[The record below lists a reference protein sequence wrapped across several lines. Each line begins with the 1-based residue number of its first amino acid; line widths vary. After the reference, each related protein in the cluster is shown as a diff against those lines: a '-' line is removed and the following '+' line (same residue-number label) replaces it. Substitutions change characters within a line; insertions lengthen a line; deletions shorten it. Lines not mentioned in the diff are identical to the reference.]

1 MRDWNL
7 DKEVVDL
14 AKEER
19 KKEAKKVAANDAKA
33 ARRML
38 AADVLRAKPTLRE
51 YIVGPAIF
59 SFQPSQAEASG
70 PTASVACQ

>member
-38 AADVLRAKPTLRE
+38 AADVLRKRLA
-51 YIVGPAIF
+51 A
-59 SFQPSQAEASG
+59 AS
-70 PTASVACQ
+70 